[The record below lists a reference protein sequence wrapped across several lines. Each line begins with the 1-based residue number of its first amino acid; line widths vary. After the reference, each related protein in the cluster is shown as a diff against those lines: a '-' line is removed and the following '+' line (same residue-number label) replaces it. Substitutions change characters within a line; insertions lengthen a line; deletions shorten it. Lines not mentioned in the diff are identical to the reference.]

1 MNPDERIPRPSS
13 LIAIIPRAVGCQHIA
28 TISSEDKLSD
38 GRWSS
43 KLVAVRRRVHSDTT
57 DSFFVNGKRGGY
69 ALFEGLLLRQK

>member
-28 TISSEDKLSD
+28 TISSEDELSD

-43 KLVAVRRRVHSDTT
+43 KLVAVRRRVQPDTT
-57 DSFFVNGKRGGY
+57 VSFMYGKGGGN
-69 ALFEGLLLRQK
+69 ALFEGLLHRH